1 VDAGDFAGDPTPQGR
16 MLTDALVEAMNGLDY
31 QVANLSQRELGHGY
45 PAFLE
50 WRKKARFE
58 FVSANIV
65 WQDTG
70 EPVVAPFA
78 VRKVALRAGA
88 KTREIR
94 FGFIGLTRG
103 NPAFLV
109 EGPDGR
115 RIVTMDPLVAVAKQ
129 AAALKPKADVIV
141 ALVSLDLE
149 TSRQVAKRAREID
162 LMVGGLGGMQTRLDD
177 FPEDTQIGKTRLLYV
192 GDQGKFL
199 GDVRLFFNAQKA
211 IASTQR
217 TLIGLSREWPD
228 EPVLARLMETTKL
241 AINEYNKTRAEAATP
256 FGALAPP
263 QLAAAPP
270 PGAPAGPDAAPA
282 PSYTGSGRCA
292 GCHQEAFAVWQHS
305 GHARAFRA
313 LVDAHQDFNPECVG
327 CHTIGFRKPE
337 GFASAAATP
346 HLINVGC
353 ESCHGPS
360 GRHPEAN
367 PLGFVRSD
375 TAACVT
381 CHTRDN
387 SPDFD
392 PAIYIP
398 KIRHWPERQA
408 SR

>member
-1 VDAGDFAGDPTPQGR
+1 
-16 MLTDALVEAMNGLDY
+16 MLTDALIEAMNALEY

-50 WRKKARFE
+50 WKKKARFE

-70 EPVVAPFA
+70 TPVVAPFT
-78 VRKVALRAGA
+78 VRKVTLRAGA
-88 KTREIR
+88 KAREVR
-94 FGFIGLTRG
+94 FGFIGLTRS
-103 NPAFLV
+103 NPAFLK

-115 RIVTMDPLVAVAKQ
+115 RIVTIDPLAAAEKQ
-129 AAALKPKADVIV
+129 VAALKPKADVIV
-141 ALVSLDLE
+141 ALVALDLNE
-149 TSRQVAKRAREID
+149 ARQVPKRARDID
-162 LMVGGLGGMQTRLDD
+162 LVLGGLGGLQTRLDD
-177 FPEDTQIGKTRLLYV
+177 FPEDTKIGNTRLLYV

-199 GDVRLFFNAQKA
+199 GEVRLFFNAQKA

-217 TLIGLSREWPD
+217 ALIGLSSEWPD

-241 AINEYNKTRAEAATP
+241 AINEYNKAQTEAASP
-256 FGALAPP
+256 F
-263 QLAAAPP
+263 
-270 PGAPAGPDAAPA
+270 GAPAGPKPGALPAGAPA
-282 PSYTGSGRCA
+282 GPGASARPSYTGSGRCA
-292 GCHQEAFAVWQHS
+292 ECHQDAFATWERS

-337 GFASAAATP
+337 GFVSAAATP
-346 HLINVGC
+346 QLINVGC

-360 GRHPEAN
+360 ARHPEAN
-367 PLGFVRSD
+367 PQGFVRSD
-375 TAACVT
+375 TASCVT

-398 KIRHWPERQA
+398 KVRHWAERQA
-408 SR
+408 GR